1 MNKKNIII
9 ISFLLFL
16 LIGIGV
22 VTYAMLVQSSVA
34 TSSSIA
40 AKWRFKV
47 NGQKETFNVDLLEH
61 ATKLMK
67 GKIAPGSSG
76 YFDIVLDGT
85 GSQVGI
91 DYEISFENL
100 ENVPTNM
107 KFYANSSKTNQV
119 RLSSYEITGT
129 IAYANNMTRTFTIY
143 WEWPLNGGE
152 DDASFAGRNLTFDIV
167 VNAVQD
173 VG

>member
-1 MNKKNIII
+1 MDKKKIII
-9 ISFLLFL
+9 ISVFLL
-16 LIGIGV
+16 LIAVGV

-47 NGQKETFNVDLLEH
+47 NGQKETFNINLLEH
-61 ATKLMK
+61 ANKLMN
-67 GKIAPGSSG
+67 GKLAPGSSG
-76 YFDIVLDGT
+76 AFDIVLDGT

-107 KFYANSSKTNQV
+107 KFYANSSKTNQI

-129 IAYANNMTRTFTIY
+129 IASANNMTRTFTIY
-143 WEWPLNGGE
+143 WDWPLNGGE
-152 DDASFAGRNLTFDIV
+152 DDASFAGKDLTFDIV